1 MQMLRND
8 LTVIAP
14 VGFAYP
20 RLEYAFAAFHAGLKE
35 AGFIE
40 GQNVEFD
47 QLPELAVD
55 LVHRRVAVIA
65 KLNLDLACT
74 F

>member
-1 MQMLRND
+1 
-8 LTVIAP
+8 
-14 VGFAYP
+14 
-20 RLEYAFAAFHAGLKE
+20 
-35 AGFIE
+35 
-40 GQNVEFD
+40 VEFD